1 MTEENQKRRAYL
13 SEIEAIIHETLASQ
27 PAEDDSVRCGRA
39 LDRGIVRIDE
49 VVRKYKAEWNWVEPS
64 GRTVQCTG
72 CGRTVPLEQAH
83 GMAVLRPDGTV
94 SQGCRYFLCDKCH
107 DAELAVPHG
116 VPSWTMS
123 GRHG

>member
-13 SEIEAIIHETLASQ
+13 SEIEAIIHETLSSQ
-27 PAEDDSVRCGRA
+27 PAENDPVRCGRA

-72 CGRTVPLEQAH
+72 CGRTMPLEQAH
-83 GMAVLRPDGTV
+83 GVAIMRPDGTV
-94 SQGCRYFLCDKCH
+94 SQGCNMLCDECH
-107 DAELAVPHG
+107 AALAEPHG